1 MVVLTPLC
9 FFLQPV
15 IRLYAVPLSAF
26 TAEDEED
33 EGPEQIP
40 KGEVVSLSHA
50 YEEVGMMPLA
60 MPVNMYEARARSL

>member
-33 EGPEQIP
+33 EAGLDGDEPE
-40 KGEVVSLSHA
+40 SA
-50 YEEVGMMPLA
+50 
-60 MPVNMYEARARSL
+60 